1 MKKTK
6 KLLALVLATIMAG
19 ILFAGCVGNSKKSE
33 SLKWYIFDN
42 PSNTNAK
49 QVYEELNKKIYE
61 KVGAHVEFVPIISG
75 NYEAKMQVLN
85 ATAEQMDIVFVSNWL
100 NNYYNNVAKNTLL
113 PLDDLLKTTPKLYE
127 TIPDYFW
134 DGAKVNG
141 KIYAVPNQQ
150 IAARE
155 ARFAIPE
162 QNVKLLGIDVN
173 EFMSRT
179 GNYKTYLGAAD
190 EYLRLLNSKTNTYAK
205 LGEIWSDGLSLFNME
220 EVVGSR
226 LPGAIR
232 YADAEDGS
240 IEIINQYKSDEFKYY
255 INLRRQWVKEG
266 LVQSEIEDTRALPGL
281 TDENVIIPAL
291 YRVNVWKPGV
301 EQDILNSE
309 KYMAVPLVKT
319 EGWLTSG
326 GIAATMMGISSTS
339 KNPELAL
346 KVLELV
352 NTDKEIYNLLVYGIE
367 GVNYEK
373 IGENRI
379 KIKESPFYSLESW
392 AAGNV
397 YNGYLLPTQ
406 ADDTWE
412 ETKKINDSAKRSPLL
427 GFSPILDNVKTE
439 VAACSSALDEFLK
452 VLDYGVVDVDT
463 AYSDFINKLDVAG
476 ADKIIAEVQA
486 QVNEWLKTK

>member
-6 KLLALVLATIMAG
+6 KLLALALAAVMAVVPLSGCGGNGKSSETI
-19 ILFAGCVGNSKKSE
+19 
-33 SLKWYIFDN
+33 KWYIFDN
-42 PSNTNAK
+42 PNNTNAK

-61 KVGAHVEFVPIISG
+61 KVGADVEFVPIISG

-113 PLDDLLKTTPKLYE
+113 SLDDLLKETPDLYN
-127 TIPDYFW
+127 TIPEYFW
-134 DGAKVNG
+134 EGAKVNG

-162 QNVKLLGIDVN
+162 QNAKLLDIDVE

-179 GNYKTYLGAAD
+179 GDYKTYLGAAD

-205 LGEIWSDGLSLFNME
+205 LGKIWSDGLSIFNME
-220 EVVGSR
+220 EVLGSL

-232 YADAEDGS
+232 YSDTEDGT

-255 INLRRQWVKEG
+255 INLRRQWVEEG
-266 LVQSEIEDTRALPGL
+266 LVQPEVEDTRTLPGL

-291 YRVNVWKPGV
+291 HRVNVWKPGV
-301 EQDILNSE
+301 EDDILSAE
-309 KYMAVPLVKT
+309 KYMAIPLVKT

-352 NTDKEIYNLLVYGIE
+352 NTDKDIYNLLVYGLE
-367 GVNYEK
+367 GVNYVK
-373 IGENRI
+373 TGENRI
-379 KIKESPFYSLESW
+379 EKTESPVYGLESW

-397 YNGYLLPTQ
+397 YNSYLLPTQ

-412 ETKKINDSAKRSPLL
+412 ETAKINDSAKRSPLL
-427 GFSPILDNVKTE
+427 GFSPVMDNIKTE
-439 VAACSSALDEFLK
+439 VASCSSALSEFLE

-463 AYSDFINKLDVAG
+463 AYNDFINKLDAAG

-486 QVNEWLKTK
+486 QVDEWVKTK

>member
-155 ARFAIPE
+155 TRFAIPE

-309 KYMAVPLVKT
+309 KYMAVPLIKT

-427 GFSPILDNVKTE
+427 GFSPTLDNVKTE